1 MINRFCGTGRLTRDP
16 ELRYTQNG
24 TAVTNFTLAIQ
35 RNFKNQNGDY
45 DADFINHVAF
55 RKTAEIAANHLKK
68 GDQCGIEGR
77 LQSRSYENNDG
88 RKVFVTEVVVDNLT
102 FLEPRNSGGNGSQ
115 SNNNGGQFNDD
126 PFGGGNIDISPD
138 DLPF

>member
-1 MINRFCGTGRLTRDP
+1 MINRFCGTGRLTREP
-16 ELRYTQNG
+16 ELGYTQNG
-24 TAVTNFTLAIQ
+24 TAVTNFTLAVQ

-55 RKTAEIAANHLKK
+55 RKTAEIAANYLHK
-68 GDQCGIEGR
+68 GDLCGIEGR

-88 RKVFVTEVVVDNLT
+88 QKVFVTEVVVDNLT
-102 FLEPRNSGGNGSQ
+102 FLESKRNGNGGEQ
-115 SNNNGGQFNDD
+115 SGSEVGKRD
-126 PFGGGNIDISPD
+126 PFGGPVDISDD